1 MPNRVKKAGRWTKAI
16 SDGSKTLM
24 GKSLSRAVNDRAK
37 TAVYQSYA
45 IGGVV
50 KKTGL
55 ARVHKNEIVIPAS
68 SAKVL
73 KKLMKK

>member
-1 MPNRVKKAGRWTKAI
+1 MVNRVKKSGRWTKAI

-68 SAKVL
+68 TAKVL